1 MRPLFHSF
9 FPSPKLPTAVL
20 VIFWVLVSFII
31 GNALTLNTAEI
42 VAFVVA
48 DLVLL
53 YLFWRFVGRRYQL
66 ISAAMLWIA
75 FTLAVWFAY
84 GSTIAAAIGLAPP
97 ATPAPVVGLSY
108 FATNDNIW
116 FYIYFVSSLVLF
128 SAYWHLASPAHG
140 WKLWSI
146 WGSAFVIFFSYFS
159 VDISVAITYWR
170 GPHYDLLVKAVSTPG
185 TAQVTQW
192 EIYSSALIFFQLASV
207 YIIFAVFYTF
217 FSSHYLFRWR
227 QAMTEFYFSYW
238 ERVRT
243 IEGASQRIQEDTMRF
258 SRTMEGLGTSAISAF
273 MTLIVYLPLLSV
285 LSAPIKELPIIGEV
299 PYPLV
304 VAAIFWSVFG
314 TLLMIIA
321 GIKLPGLEFQNQRV
335 EAAFRKELVYGED
348 DPERAKPGDIWE
360 LFGNV
365 RKNAFRM
372 YYHYTYFNFF
382 RYLYLQTDSIFPT
395 LIMVPSLSAAV
406 ISFGAFQQIRDAFQN
421 VTNSFQYL
429 VNSWPTMIELISIY
443 KRLQAFERAMND
455 EPLPAMDR
463 EFIAQGEEEQF

>member
-1 MRPLFHSF
+1 LRSLRERVRLFHSF
-9 FPSPKLPTAVL
+9 YPKPKVL
-20 VIFWVLVSFII
+20 VLSMIFWLAVSLFVWFTI
-31 GNALTLNTAEI
+31 GSSMQTALGMAAPAAAQPVIGIGYFFTSDNLFFYCYFLFFLI
-42 VAFVVA
+42 SFC
-48 DLVLL
+48 
-53 YLFWRFVGRRYQL
+53 LFWH
-66 ISAAMLWIA
+66 
-75 FTLAVWFAY
+75 
-84 GSTIAAAIGLAPP
+84 
-97 ATPAPVVGLSY
+97 
-108 FATNDNIW
+108 
-116 FYIYFVSSLVLF
+116 FY
-128 SAYWHLASPAHG
+128 AGDHP

-146 WGSAFVIFFSYFS
+146 WGSGFVVFFSYFS

-170 GPHYDLLVKAVSTPG
+170 GPHYDLLVQAVSKPG
-185 TAQVTQW
+185 IMTVTQW
-192 EIYSSALIFFQLASV
+192 DIYASALIFFELASV
-207 YIIFAVFYTF
+207 YIIFAVFYAF
-217 FSSHYLFRWR
+217 FISHYLFRWR
-227 QAMTEFYFSYW
+227 NAMTDFYYSYW

-243 IEGASQRIQEDTMRF
+243 IEGASQRIQEDANRF
-258 SRTMEGLGTSAISAF
+258 ATTMEDLGTSAIQSF
-273 MTLIVYLPLLSV
+273 MTLIVYLPLLTV
-285 LSAPIKELPIIGEV
+285 LSAKVKELPIIGAV

-321 GIKLPGLEFQNQRV
+321 GIKLPGLEFQKQRV

-348 DPERAKPGDIWE
+348 DPTRAQPATVKE

-365 RKNAFRM
+365 RKNSFRM
-372 YYHYTYFNFF
+372 YWHYMYFNFF

-443 KRLQAFERAMND
+443 KRLQAFERSMND

-463 EFIAQGEEEQF
+463 EFIEAGEEEKF